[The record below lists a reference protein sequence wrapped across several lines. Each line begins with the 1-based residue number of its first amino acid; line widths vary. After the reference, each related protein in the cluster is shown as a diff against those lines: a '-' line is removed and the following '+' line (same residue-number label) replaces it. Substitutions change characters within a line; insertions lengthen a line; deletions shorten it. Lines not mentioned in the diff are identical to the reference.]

1 MARLNRHVREHMPRP
16 FGATVLAILLVVL
29 GVAGFGNAYVMVTE
43 SEYGASVL
51 AAVAVLYGITAFAS
65 AIGLW
70 RRRRWAYPAFLL
82 WAAVV
87 LLGAVVSQ
95 ILIAQVDWIKV
106 AGFLLVTGTVLYFVA
121 RYVRRVSSAAL

>member
-1 MARLNRHVREHMPRP
+1 MPRP